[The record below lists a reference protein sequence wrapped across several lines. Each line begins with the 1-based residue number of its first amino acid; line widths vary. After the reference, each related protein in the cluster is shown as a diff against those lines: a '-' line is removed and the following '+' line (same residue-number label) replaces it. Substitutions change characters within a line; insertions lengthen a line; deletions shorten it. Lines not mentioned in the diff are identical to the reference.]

1 MSNENAVEGA
11 ILNIVHKVW
20 TSFDVENSGV
30 LSKDLAKKVAQTTL
44 KSLDQSDDYSD
55 ESFDSIFAT
64 FDKKGAGTIKKAEM
78 VVIIKHLLYG

>member
-1 MSNENAVEGA
+1 MNENAVDGA

-44 KSLDQSDDYSD
+44 KSLDQSDDYSE
-55 ESFDSIFAT
+55 ESFDITFAS
-64 FDKKGAGTIKKAEM
+64 FDKDGAGKIKKAEL
-78 VVIIKHLLYG
+78 VVIIKHLLYA